1 MTNAQAKKRESVEDV
16 MQAMKP
22 EMNSSDMKESLLA
35 AIEKKV
41 EKSKTIKIICYDWCQ
56 GLCGSQELMMILR

>member
-41 EKSKTIKIICYDWCQ
+41 EKSKTIKIICYD
-56 GLCGSQELMMILR
+56 